1 MFKKK
6 IFTVIMI
13 LFSLVLISCSAN
25 NDSATN
31 EGYNSSSTVIQKQT
45 QEPSSTENGN
55 TNNQQVTDSSNSTM
69 YDLTKESYN
78 DADKNIEINYLQ
90 ITNLNDNNKE
100 KIINT
105 LIKNDAF
112 QMLEDYKSGDVDLT
126 VLEID
131 YEIKLKSEKI
141 LSIQYSGYANFKNS
155 AHPYHIFFTTNI
167 NINNENDIK
176 LIELVNIN
184 KDFVELFRSKK
195 FKSVS
200 PIYQTGYLESYSN
213 DELIE
218 TFKTAELYLTTDSLG
233 ISVDVP
239 YAIGNHA

>member
-1 MFKKK
+1 
-6 IFTVIMI
+6 
-13 LFSLVLISCSAN
+13 
-25 NDSATN
+25 
-31 EGYNSSSTVIQKQT
+31 
-45 QEPSSTENGN
+45 
-55 TNNQQVTDSSNSTM
+55 M
-69 YDLTKESYN
+69 YDLAKESYN

-131 YEIKLKSEKI
+131 NEIKLKSDKI
-141 LSIQYSGYANFKNS
+141 MSIQYSGYANFKNS
-155 AHPYHIFFTTNI
+155 AHPHHIFFTTNI
-167 NINNENDIK
+167 NIDNENDIK
-176 LIELVNIN
+176 LIDLVNID

-195 FKSVS
+195 FKAVS

-218 TFKTAELYLTTDSLG
+218 TLKTAQLYLTTDSLG

-239 YAIGNHA
+239 YAIGDHAEFEINYKDIKDNIKSKNEIWEILLNSKTQ